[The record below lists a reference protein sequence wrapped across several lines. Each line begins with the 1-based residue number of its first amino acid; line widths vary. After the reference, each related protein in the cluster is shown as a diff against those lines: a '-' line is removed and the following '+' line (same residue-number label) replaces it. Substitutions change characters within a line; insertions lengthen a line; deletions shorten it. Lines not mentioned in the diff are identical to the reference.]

1 MKKLVINNKINNFN
15 KTISVD
21 GDKSISI
28 RSLLLGSQSYG
39 ICKIKNLPNSEDVLH
54 TINGLRKL
62 GVKITFN
69 NNVCSITGNGLGSFK
84 INNRVTIDAGNSGT
98 FARLLL
104 GLLIKGTHK
113 VKLIGDKSLSRRD
126 FLRISEPLQKFGS
139 SFNLNKKGGL
149 PIEIHATE
157 LIKPIQ
163 YKETRGSAQCKS
175 SVMLAALNS
184 PGNTIIEAKK
194 SRDHTELF
202 FKYLKL
208 PIKIKRKKDF
218 DIIHIK
224 GEKQFRSFKYQIPG
238 DISSSSFFVVL
249 TILSKK
255 SELKIKNVNVNPS
268 RIGFIKIINKMGGK
282 VRIKNKRKVYGEYV
296 ADLHIKS
303 QKKIKSINCPVKFN
317 SNAIDE
323 FLIIFLLASKAK
335 GVSKF
340 SNLGELNK
348 KESPRLKLG
357 SNILNM
363 MGIKTVLKDNT
374 LKIYG
379 NPNLKIKKEIK
390 IKNYYKDHRIFMTSV
405 IGGLVLG
412 GKWTIHDVNSYK
424 SSFPSFMNILRKI
437 GFNASYK

>member
-69 NNVCSITGNGLGSFK
+69 NNVCSLTGNGLGSFK

-139 SFNLNKKGGL
+139 RFILNNKGGL
-149 PIEIHATE
+149 PIEIHASE

-184 PGNTIIEAKK
+184 PGKTIIEAKK

-208 PIKIKRKKDF
+208 PIKIKRKKEF
-218 DIIHIK
+218 DIIQIE
-224 GEKQFRSFKYQIPG
+224 GEKQFCSFKYQIPG

-249 TILSKK
+249 TILSKNSK
-255 SELKIKNVNVNPS
+255 LKIKNVNVNPS
-268 RIGFIKIINKMGGK
+268 RIGYIKIINKMGGK
-282 VRIKNKRKVYGEYV
+282 VKIKNKRKVCGEYV
-296 ADLHIKS
+296 ADLHIKV
-303 QKKIKSINCPVKFN
+303 KKKLNL
-317 SNAIDE
+317 
-323 FLIIFLLASKAK
+323 LI
-335 GVSKF
+335 VQ
-340 SNLGELNK
+340 
-348 KESPRLKLG
+348 
-357 SNILNM
+357 
-363 MGIKTVLKDNT
+363 
-374 LKIYG
+374 
-379 NPNLKIKKEIK
+379 
-390 IKNYYKDHRIFMTSV
+390 
-405 IGGLVLG
+405 
-412 GKWTIHDVNSYK
+412 
-424 SSFPSFMNILRKI
+424 
-437 GFNASYK
+437 

>member
-1 MKKLVINNKINNFN
+1 MKKLVINNKIDNYN

-39 ICKIKNLPNSEDVLH
+39 VCKIKNLPNSEDVLH
-54 TINGLRKL
+54 AINGLRKL

-69 NNVCSITGNGLGSFK
+69 NNVCFIKGNGLGSFK
-84 INNRVTIDAGNSGT
+84 IKNKVNIDAGNSGT

-113 VKLIGDKSLSRRD
+113 VKLKGDKSLSRRD
-126 FLRISEPLQKFGS
+126 FLRISEPLKRFGS
-139 SFNLNKKGGL
+139 NFILNKKGGL
-149 PIEIHATE
+149 PLEIHASE
-157 LIKPIQ
+157 FIKPIQ

-175 SVMLAALNS
+175 SVMLAALSS
-184 PGNTIIEAKK
+184 PGKTIIEAKK

-202 FKYLKL
+202 FKYLNL
-208 PIKIKRKKDF
+208 PIKIIKKKRY

-224 GEKQFRSFKYQIPG
+224 GEQQFCSFKYQIPG

-249 TILSKK
+249 TLLSRK

-268 RIGFIKIINKMGGK
+268 RVGFIKIINKMGGK
-282 VRIKNKRKVYGEYV
+282 IRFKNKRKVFGEYM

-357 SNILNM
+357 SSILNM
-363 MGIKTVLKDNT
+363 MGIKTVLKNNT
-374 LKIYG
+374 LKVYG
-379 NPNLKIKKEIK
+379 DPKLKIKKEIK

-405 IGGLVLG
+405 IAALVLG
-412 GKWTIHDVNSYK
+412 GKWTIYDVNSYK

-437 GFNASYK
+437 GFNARYK

>member
-84 INNRVTIDAGNSGT
+84 INNKVTIDAGNSGT

-139 SFNLNKKGGL
+139 SFILKNKGGL
-149 PIEIHATE
+149 PIEIHASE

-184 PGNTIIEAKK
+184 PGKTIIEAKK

-208 PIKIKRKKDF
+208 PIKIKRKKEF
-218 DIIHIK
+218 DIIQIE
-224 GEKQFRSFKYQIPG
+224 GEKQFCSFKYQIPG

-255 SELKIKNVNVNPS
+255 SKLKIKNVNVNPS

-282 VRIKNKRKVYGEYV
+282 VRIENKRKVCGEYV

-363 MGIKTVLKDNT
+363 MGIKTILKNNT

-379 NPNLKIKKEIK
+379 NPKLKIKKEIK

-405 IGGLVLG
+405 IGGLVTG
-412 GKWTIHDVNSYK
+412 GKWTIHDVNSYR

-437 GFNASYK
+437 GFNATYR

>member
-1 MKKLVINNKINNFN
+1 MKKLVINNKINNYN

-62 GVKITFN
+62 GVKIVFN
-69 NNVCSITGNGLGSFK
+69 NNICLVKGNGLGSFK
-84 INNRVTIDAGNSGT
+84 INHKVTIDAGNSGT
-98 FARLLL
+98 FARLIL

-126 FLRISEPLQKFGS
+126 FLRISEPLEKFGS
-139 SFNLNKKGGL
+139 SFILNKKGGL
-149 PIEIHATE
+149 PIEIHASE

-208 PIKIKRKKDF
+208 PIKVFKKKELDV
-218 DIIHIK
+218 IRIK
-224 GEKQFRSFKYQIPG
+224 GEKQFCSFKYKIPG

-249 TILSKK
+249 TILSKN

-268 RIGFIKIINKMGGK
+268 RIGFIKIVNKMGGK
-282 VRIKNKRKVYGEYV
+282 VRLKNKRKVCGEYI

-303 QKKIKSINCPVKFN
+303 QKKIKSINCPAKYN

-357 SNILNM
+357 SKILNM
-363 MGIKTVLKDNT
+363 MGIKTVLKNST

-379 NPNLKIKKEIK
+379 NPKLKIKKEIK

-412 GKWTIHDVNSYK
+412 GKWTIYDINSYK

-437 GFNASYK
+437 GYNATYR